1 MRTIYVGRKPV
12 HTYVAAVLRAMK
24 DGDREVEL
32 TARGNAMRTAI
43 DVAEICRRRN
53 GHIAGLLPEE
63 MVNNG
68 IDIGTEELET
78 EDGIRV
84 LSFIKVR
91 LEGIGEMADDSEE

>member
-12 HTYVAAVLRAMK
+12 HTYVAAVLRAMQ

-32 TARGNAMRTAI
+32 VARGNAMRTAI

-68 IDIGTEELET
+68 VNIGTEELESD
-78 EDGIRV
+78 EGMRV
-84 LSFIKVR
+84 LSYVKIQ
-91 LEGIGEMADDSEE
+91 LEGIGEMAVDSEE